1 MNCVSWIKLVPVL
14 IHLKDLYYNSS
25 SISIKFNPS
34 QLKPLF
40 NTILIIFLIG
50 FLFFLPYSTR
60 RQDKYQIYQTIYQAK
75 PVKFMTKLYTD
86 HNILWVKHAT
96 NQKAESIRIVS
107 FSKLDKRST
116 AALSSIQSML
126 NSLKNDRCSFIF
138 TILFVHTTTPTI
150 CNKNPFFYFCQF
162 SPPYSIL
169 TRSQNHLYNPH

>member
-1 MNCVSWIKLVPVL
+1 
-14 IHLKDLYYNSS
+14 
-25 SISIKFNPS
+25 
-34 QLKPLF
+34 
-40 NTILIIFLIG
+40 
-50 FLFFLPYSTR
+50 
-60 RQDKYQIYQTIYQAK
+60 
-75 PVKFMTKLYTD
+75 MTKLYTD

-162 SPPYSIL
+162 SPPYSTL
-169 TRSQNHLYNPH
+169 TWSQNHLYNPHQHSLPLHLSHFSPPNKLHQKIFSLPQPFSQFRLCQGPRELGSLVGTDTAWICPFFLKV